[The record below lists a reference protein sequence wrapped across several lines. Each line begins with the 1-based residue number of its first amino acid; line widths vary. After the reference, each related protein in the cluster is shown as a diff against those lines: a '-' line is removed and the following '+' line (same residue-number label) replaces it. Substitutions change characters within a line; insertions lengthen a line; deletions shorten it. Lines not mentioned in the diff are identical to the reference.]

1 MSCTSIPSTRS
12 IEQQSF
18 GSGSKSEFR
27 KRFISNR
34 KTNWC
39 TFCLCRQFDFEKD
52 KVTFSAQ
59 NQNLKQV
66 LNGIF
71 SNRNIDFSFSGN
83 NQIVLKAS
91 PKSQDHTSVSGK
103 ITDAQTGDALPGVNV
118 SVKGTSKGATSDANG
133 NFKISISDKDAVLL
147 FSFVGFS
154 SQEVPIR
161 GRNHLNVQ
169 LSEDNKYL
177 NEVVVTALGIKREEK
192 H

>member
-1 MSCTSIPSTRS
+1 VPTLSLALGFGICHVQVSQAQEVLNNKVSVQAQNQS
-12 IEQQSF
+12 LENVLSQIEKQTGVRF
-18 GSGSKSEFR
+18 VYAGSL
-27 KRFISNR
+27 IS
-34 KTNWC
+34 
-39 TFCLCRQFDFEKD
+39 EKD

-133 NFKISISDKDAVLL
+133 NLKLVFQIKTLYYYFPLWDFLLKRFQSKEETISMFNYQKITNILM
-147 FSFVGFS
+147 
-154 SQEVPIR
+154 R
-161 GRNHLNVQ
+161 
-169 LSEDNKYL
+169 
-177 NEVVVTALGIKREEK
+177 
-192 H
+192 